1 MQIKTLMIKDPIT
14 ILESA
19 SVKDALDLMT
29 SHSIRHLP
37 VTDHKKEL
45 IGFVTLTDLKQA
57 FIPSMVS
64 DMSLKDIMIKNPIV
78 LYPDAD
84 IETAAK
90 IIHQHKIGGIPVVEN
105 KKLVGI
111 ITVTDMLEAFI
122 SMMGLLTNS
131 SRIDVVLG
139 DSPKAFNDVSRI
151 IQDNAGEI
159 ISVGMEPLE
168 TDENICHFRLKRCEI
183 EPIVAALRESG
194 YEATDNY

>member
-159 ISVGMEPLE
+159 ISVGMEPLKPMK
-168 TDENICHFRLKRCEI
+168 TSTTSD
-183 EPIVAALRESG
+183 
-194 YEATDNY
+194 